1 MQKSAT
7 KYANDMSNLT
17 CSTAENILKIGSL
30 MIDAKSKLNES
41 EYQEFLE
48 LTAYDKK
55 SSAVRKWNRIGESYV
70 RLMPIAN
77 KLPPH
82 WSTIYA
88 IAKLDSNKFDLL
100 EKSNILN
107 QSVTLREISETLNLL
122 TKKSKIQINFVFSS
136 LVTSFN
142 LLKMFEA
149 MKDSIDLTLCEF
161 KLSEE
166 AQILLDEAESKLT
179 TLKLVA

>member
-1 MQKSAT
+1 MQNSAT

-88 IAKLDSNKFDLL
+88 IAKLDSNKLDLL
-100 EKSNILN
+100 EKNNILN
-107 QSVTLREISETLNLL
+107 QTVTLREVNEALNLFTKKSTIKIIFNFSSFVTSLNLL
-122 TKKSKIQINFVFSS
+122 E
-136 LVTSFN
+136 
-142 LLKMFEA
+142 MFDA
-149 MKDSIDLTLCEF
+149 MKNSVDLTICDI
-161 KLSEE
+161 KISED
-166 AQILLDEAESKLT
+166 AQILLDEAEAKNT
-179 TLKLVA
+179 TLKIAA